1 MKSIKRFW
9 LVALIVLAGFSFGA
23 SVTSA
28 DTFQYGSYS
37 VTNQQNITTTS
48 PIGVSGEMGQIVLQG
63 SGPNSGHTLLA
74 WCLDIYHFLAN
85 SGTYQIN
92 QPAPA
97 FNATQINQIGSLI
110 QHGNDLIKTNT
121 DGFNASAAIQLAIW
135 EVVYPNLAFS
145 VPSAASAVA
154 LLAAQYKTNVG
165 SNGIWY
171 CLTCSFSEL
180 DATGNQTLG
189 FVNPVPLPGALTL
202 FASGLVGL
210 GILGRR
216 RMRKKVA

>member
-1 MKSIKRFW
+1 
-9 LVALIVLAGFSFGA
+9 
-23 SVTSA
+23 
-28 DTFQYGSYS
+28 
-37 VTNQQNITTTS
+37 
-48 PIGVSGEMGQIVLQG
+48 MGQIVLDG
-63 SGPNSGHTLLA
+63 SGPNSGQTLLA
-74 WCLDIYHFLAN
+74 WCLDIYHYLAN

-97 FNATQINQIGSLI
+97 FTATQINQIGSLI
-110 QHGNDLIKTNT
+110 QHGNDLVKTNSN
-121 DGFNASAAIQLAIW
+121 GFNASAAIQLAIW
-135 EVVYPNLAFS
+135 EVVYSNLAFS
-145 VPSAASAVA
+145 VPSTVSAVA

-171 CLTCSFSEL
+171 CQTCSFSEL

-210 GILGRR
+210 GMLGRR
-216 RMRKKVA
+216 RMRKQVA